1 MKVVLGDVAVVVSDA
16 KASAAW
22 WKEKCGFE
30 IRDNAGHWVTV
41 APRGSEV
48 VIHLCETGAHEEG
61 NTGIGFFVDDVAAV
75 EEAWTA
81 KGVRFSVPRK
91 VGEASVQARFLDPD
105 GNEFWLFEDE
115 DLRSTPKR
123 AKKGAK
129 RRAKPA
135 AAKKRAASKR
145 SAKAKKPAKKATRR
159 GRR

>member
-1 MKVVLGDVAVVVSDA
+1 MKVVLGDVAVVVGDA
-16 KASAAW
+16 KASATW

-30 IRDNAGHWVTV
+30 IRDDAGHWVTV
-41 APRGSEV
+41 APSGSDV
-48 VIHLCETGAHEEG
+48 VIHLCESGAHEEG

-75 EEAWTA
+75 QKAWTA

-115 DLRSTPKR
+115 DLRAAPTRPKKTATKKRPSAKR
-123 AKKGAK
+123 A
-129 RRAKPA
+129 
-135 AAKKRAASKR
+135 
-145 SAKAKKPAKKATRR
+145 AKAKKPAKKAARH